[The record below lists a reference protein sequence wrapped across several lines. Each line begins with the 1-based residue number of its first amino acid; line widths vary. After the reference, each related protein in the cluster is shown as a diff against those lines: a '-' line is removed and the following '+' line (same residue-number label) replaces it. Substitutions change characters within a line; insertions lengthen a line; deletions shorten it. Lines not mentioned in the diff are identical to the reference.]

1 MSRTA
6 DTNALRARENGS
18 KLPDMVGAVIYVR
31 VSDPRQAENLS
42 LATQLKSC
50 EEYCERQG
58 FAVVERFKEEGE
70 SAKTS
75 DRTELQKLLKYCR
88 VNKGRV
94 HFVVVFNLTR
104 FAREKFDHFALRSH
118 LKSLGISLRSATEPI
133 DDTATGKLM
142 EGVLASFAQ
151 FDNDV
156 RSDRT
161 QGGMKAALEIGRWVF
176 LAPLGYVNV
185 PKKYG
190 KSLIPD
196 PERAPMVQHLF
207 REFSTGRFTKQ
218 ELLNEM
224 TRCGL
229 RTRRGLPVSSQAFS
243 TMLQNKLYIGVIDV
257 PGFGVIGKR
266 GDFDPL
272 IQDSVFYRVQ
282 AILAGRVHT
291 TGPFQRRR
299 PEFPLRGFIK
309 CAVCGRGVTASW
321 SKGRSARYA
330 YYHCLPPCRAVNIPK
345 ARLEGLFVDELERF
359 QPTPGY
365 MRTLKDSVL
374 TVWHTRKTLIRDELA
389 SAEQQTKTI
398 QQRLDRLDDLFIYKE
413 SIDLAT
419 YERQRDKLRE
429 ELTLVE
435 MDRHGSKLEEFDVE
449 GVLNFAERVLPRAA
463 DLWIQASL
471 DQRQRLQ
478 RLFFPEGVAFSGKQF
493 DRTAVTSSLF
503 EYLRPFDGPQE
514 NLVDLT
520 GIEPVTS

>member
-1 MSRTA
+1 
-6 DTNALRARENGS
+6 
-18 KLPDMVGAVIYVR
+18 MVGAVVYVR

-42 LATQLKSC
+42 LGTQLKAC
-50 EEYCERQG
+50 EDYCERQG
-58 FAVVERFKEEGE
+58 FTVVERFKEEGE

-75 DRTELQKLLKYCR
+75 NRTELQRLLKYCR
-88 VNKGRV
+88 THKGKV

-104 FAREKFDHFALRSH
+104 FAREKYDHFALRSH

-133 DDTATGKLM
+133 DDTSTGKLM

-161 QGGMKAALEIGRWVF
+161 RAGMKAALEIGRWTF
-176 LAPLGYVNV
+176 LAPLGYINV
-185 PKKYG
+185 PRTHG

-196 PERAPMVQHLF
+196 PERAPIVQQIF
-207 REFSTGRFTKQ
+207 RDFSSGRFTKQ
-218 ELLNEM
+218 ELLDSM
-224 TRCGL
+224 TRQGL
-229 RTRRGLPVSSQAFS
+229 RTRRGLAVSSQAFA
-243 TMLQNKLYIGVIDV
+243 TMLQNKLYIGIIDA
-257 PGFGVIGKR
+257 PGYGVVGKR

-272 IQDSVFYRVQ
+272 IPDDVFYRVQ

-291 TGPFQRRR
+291 VGPYLHRR

-309 CAVCGRGVTASW
+309 CAACGRPITASW
-321 SKGRSARYA
+321 SKGRNERYA
-330 YYHCLPPCRAVNIPK
+330 YYHCVPPCRAVNISK
-345 ARLEGLFVDELERF
+345 AKLEGLFVDELEFF

-365 MRTLKDSVL
+365 MKTLKGSIL
-374 TVWHTRKTLIRDELA
+374 SVWHARKAAVKEELA
-389 SAEQQTKTI
+389 NAEHQAKVIHQK
-398 QQRLDRLDDLFIYKE
+398 LDRLDDAFIYRE
-413 SIDLAT
+413 AIDLAT

-449 GVLNFAERVLPRAA
+449 GILNFAERILPRAA

-478 RLFFPEGVAFSGKQF
+478 RLFFPDGVAFGGKRF

-503 EYLRPFDGPQE
+503 EYLRPFEGSEE